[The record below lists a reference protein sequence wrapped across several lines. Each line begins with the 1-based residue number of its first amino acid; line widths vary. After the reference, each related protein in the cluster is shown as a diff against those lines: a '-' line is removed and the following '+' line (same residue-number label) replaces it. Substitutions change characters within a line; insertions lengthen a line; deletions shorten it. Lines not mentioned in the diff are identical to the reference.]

1 MLTLKISENHQFLE
15 EPNLPT
21 PMTPRVYVDLLE
33 GNLDNKTPKLETF
46 YYGVLGVTIIVLYN
60 PPNYSIIQT

>member
-1 MLTLKISENHQFLE
+1 
-15 EPNLPT
+15 
-21 PMTPRVYVDLLE
+21 MTPRVYVDLLE